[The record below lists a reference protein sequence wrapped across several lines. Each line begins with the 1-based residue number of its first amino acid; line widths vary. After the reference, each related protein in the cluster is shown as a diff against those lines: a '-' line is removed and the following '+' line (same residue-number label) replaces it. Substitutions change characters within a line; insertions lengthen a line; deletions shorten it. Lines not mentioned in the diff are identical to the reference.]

1 MNNIKQY
8 IIDVLIING
17 ITLILKMFWD
27 GLEIVL
33 DGGIQESC
41 SDTVIA
47 FILVLILWKEIRKW
61 VTVRTTG
68 TIQDKIK
75 RLP

>member
-1 MNNIKQY
+1 MNNIKLY

-17 ITLILKMFWD
+17 ITLILKMVWD
-27 GLEIVL
+27 GLEIVF

-47 FILVLILWKEIRKW
+47 FVLVLILWMEIRKW
-61 VTVRTTG
+61 IIVRSAE